1 MSFENNKS
9 LVENFKPKNHM
20 ACDKKDET
28 MVNKNFVELIQRL
41 QQVIKYHKGK
51 NAMIAQKNS

>member
-1 MSFENNKS
+1 VSFENNKS
-9 LVENFKPKNHM
+9 LLENFKPQNRM

-41 QQVIKYHKGK
+41 
-51 NAMIAQKNS
+51 